1 MFRLTSHTAVPEL
14 CFPEAFF
21 LWWRS
26 TTLRWHCFHG
36 RCCDSCLFAF
46 LLPRHLSTGQIYSP
60 AILWDAALL
69 RWDLSCVPMVT
80 RGASASA
87 SNCSLSS
94 RSRHPCLGQINS
106 HEWVSGTASRRGP
119 DSPVP
124 CIFCHW
130 AWKGLK
136 GSASPG
142 NFVAFWAMLSLV
154 RPPIPCCRN
163 LSRDISLPLLNSL
176 TWYQTVVAK
185 INTPEWW
192 KLGVNLLLFFL
203 AVAGFQ
209 ITKQF
214 KLR

>member
-106 HEWVSGTASRRGP
+106 HEWAEGALTVLSPASFATEHEKALKDQLLQVILLLFGQCSPLSGHPFPAAGT
-119 DSPVP
+119 SPE
-124 CIFCHW
+124 ISLYLH
-130 AWKGLK
+130 
-136 GSASPG
+136 SIASPG
-142 NFVAFWAMLSLV
+142 AKQLWLKSTLLSGESLEWICFCFFWQWLAF
-154 RPPIPCCRN
+154 R
-163 LSRDISLPLLNSL
+163 
-176 TWYQTVVAK
+176 
-185 INTPEWW
+185 
-192 KLGVNLLLFFL
+192 
-203 AVAGFQ
+203 
-209 ITKQF
+209 
-214 KLR
+214 